1 MERRI
6 AAEKECM
13 LCRPGGFHMT
23 EELFSMADLNKREEP
38 LTVIDVGCGSGAAMW
53 HLKQKHPSWD
63 ICGVEPYP
71 EKEEAETFS
80 GSGLVR
86 LLGRAEKLPL
96 SDASAD
102 VILMECSF
110 SKTGDPDRALA
121 ESLRVLKPDGWL
133 LLSDMYARKEE
144 FIDPEP
150 AGRAGEQAGG
160 RLLGRLESHKTIW
173 NRLQKAGFSVLEMQ
187 DRSGELVQWIG
198 QKMMDGEACDLF
210 KNLGVDR
217 EALKQAG
224 CGYYICAARPSGLWR
239 TLAYAVEN
247 SPFYRETCG
256 KLFSEFT
263 GENGLTEKHI
273 RPGDWNIFRA
283 LPFTT
288 PENIRENPEAFVCV
302 NPKEIARIITLYTS
316 GSKGNPKRI
325 YFTEKDLLR
334 TADFFEK
341 GMQYLITPG
350 ESVTVYM
357 EGPGRFSIG
366 GLQKE
371 SLSRIGS
378 EVTVHGLIRDMAA
391 AAADGEGK
399 DCFVGVPSQM
409 HGLAS
414 YAPWLRPKSV
424 LLSADYVPESVKEFL
439 EKTWECKVFTH
450 WGMTET
456 GYGGGVQCGA
466 REGYHLRDDDLLL
479 EILDPETG
487 APVKD
492 GEYGELVLTT
502 LHRRGMPL
510 LRYRTGDLGR
520 MLTEPCG
527 CGCLKPR
534 LDKVE
539 GRLDDCMR
547 LSDGTVLSMH
557 VLDELIFAV
566 DGVQDFEAEI
576 AGDRLLRV
584 FVQVRNKMEKSAR
597 EAVATLV
604 LACLKERFGSML
616 QIEVQEKEI
625 SPYIGSGKRKLKMTG
640 LDLV

>member
-6 AAEKECM
+6 DAEKECM
-13 LCRPGGFHMT
+13 LCRPGGFSMT
-23 EELFSMADLNKREEP
+23 EELFSLAALDQQESS
-38 LTVIDVGCGSGAAMW
+38 LTVIDVGCGSGASVW
-53 HLKQKHPSWD
+53 YLKQKHPSWE
-63 ICGVEPYP
+63 ICGIDPYP
-71 EKEEAETFS
+71 GEEEADTSS
-80 GSGLVR
+80 GSVR
-86 LLGRAEKLPL
+86 LVGRAERLPF

-110 SKTGDPDRALA
+110 SKTEDPDEALA
-121 ESLRVLKPDGWL
+121 EVLRVLKPDGWF
-133 LLSDMYARKEE
+133 LLSDMYARKKEIIEE
-144 FIDPEP
+144 EN
-150 AGRAGEQAGG
+150 GRS
-160 RLLGRLESHKTIW
+160 LLGRLESHKTIW
-173 NRLQKAGFSVLEMQ
+173 DRLRNAGFSVLEMQ
-187 DRSGELVQWIG
+187 DKSETLIRWIG
-198 QKMMDGEACDLF
+198 QKIMDGEGCALYE
-210 KNLGVDR
+210 NLGVDR
-217 EALKQAG
+217 ETLKKAG
-224 CGYYICAARPSGLWR
+224 CGYFVCTARPSGLWR
-239 TLAYAVEN
+239 TLEYAVEN
-247 SPFYRETCG
+247 SPFYRKNCG
-256 KLFSEFT
+256 KLFYNGEFNH
-263 GENGLTEKHI
+263 GENPDGASSGHI
-273 RPGDWNIFRA
+273 LPGDWAVFRA

-288 PENIRENPEAFVCV
+288 AEDIRENPEDFVCV

-316 GSKGNPKRI
+316 GSKGKPKRI
-325 YFTEKDLLR
+325 YFTEEDLLR

-350 ESVTVYM
+350 DSVTVYM

-371 SLSRIGS
+371 GLARIGS
-378 EVTVHGLIRDMAA
+378 EVTVHGLIRDMKA

-399 DCFVGVPSQM
+399 DCFIGVPSQM

-439 EKTWECKVFTH
+439 EKTWGCKVYTH

-466 REGYHLRDDDLLL
+466 REGYHLRDDDLLI
-479 EILDPETG
+479 EVLDPETG
-487 APVKD
+487 TPVKD

-502 LHRRGMPL
+502 LRRRGMPL

-557 VLDELIFAV
+557 VLDEMMFAV
-566 DGVQDFEAEI
+566 DGVQDFEAEL
-576 AGDRLLRV
+576 AENRFLRIY
-584 FVQVRNKMEKSAR
+584 VRMKGGMEEAAR
-597 EAVATLV
+597 KAATASV
-604 LACLKERFGSML
+604 LACLTERFGSML
-616 QIEVQEKEI
+616 KIDVEEKEI
-625 SPYIGSGKRKLKMTG
+625 SPYIGSGKRKLRK
-640 LDLV
+640 L

>member
-1 MERRI
+1 MERRTGV
-6 AAEKECM
+6 EMDCM
-13 LCRPGGFHMT
+13 LCRPGGFSMT
-23 EELFSMADLNKREEP
+23 EELFALADLDKREET
-38 LTVIDVGCGSGAAMW
+38 LTVVDVGCGSGAAVW
-53 HLKQKHPSWD
+53 YLKQKHPSWE
-63 ICGVEPYP
+63 ICGVDPDP
-71 EKEEAETFS
+71 EKEEAELFS
-80 GSGLVR
+80 GSDLVR
-86 LLGRAEKLPL
+86 LIGRAEKLPFP
-96 SDASAD
+96 DASVD

-121 ESLRVLKPDGWL
+121 EILRVLKPDGWF

-144 FIDPEP
+144 IV
-150 AGRAGEQAGG
+150 GEGTGQ

-173 NRLQKAGFSVLEMQ
+173 SRLRNAGFSVVEMQ
-187 DRSGELVQWIG
+187 DRSEVLIQWIG
-198 QKMMDGEACDLF
+198 QKIMDGESCALYE
-210 KNLGVDR
+210 NLGVDR
-217 EALKQAG
+217 ETLKQAG
-224 CGYYICAARPSGLWR
+224 CGYYVCAARPSGLWR
-239 TLAYAVEN
+239 TLEYTVEN
-247 SPFYRETCG
+247 SPFYRKHCG
-256 KLFSEFT
+256 KLIYQGEFGH
-263 GENGLTEKHI
+263 GENPDGAPNGHI
-273 RPGDWNIFRA
+273 RPGDWDIFRA

-288 PENIRENPEAFVCV
+288 PEDIRENPEDFVCV

-316 GSKGNPKRI
+316 GSKGKPKRI
-325 YFTEKDLLR
+325 FFTEEDLLR

-341 GMQYLITPG
+341 GMQYLIKPG
-350 ESVTVYM
+350 ESVIVYM

-371 SLSRIGS
+371 GLARIGS
-378 EVTVHGLIRDMAA
+378 EVTVHGLIRDMEA
-391 AAADGEGK
+391 AAADGEGR
-399 DCFVGVPSQM
+399 DCFIGVPSQM

-424 LLSADYVPESVKEFL
+424 LLSADYVPESVREFL
-439 EKTWECKVFTH
+439 EKTWECKVYTH

-456 GYGGGVQCGA
+456 GYGGGVQCSA
-466 REGYHLRDDDLLL
+466 REGYHLRDDDLLI
-479 EILDPETG
+479 EVLDPETG
-487 APVKD
+487 MPVKE

-502 LHRRGMPL
+502 LRRRGMPL

-557 VLDELIFAV
+557 VLDEMMFAV

-576 AGDRLLRV
+576 AENRLLRV
-584 FVQVRNKMEKSAR
+584 FVQIRGGMEESAR
-597 EAVATLV
+597 EAVTASV
-604 LACLKERFGSML
+604 LACLTERFGLML
-616 QIEVQEKEI
+616 KIEVEEKEI

-640 LDLV
+640 LDFV